1 MGALPDRRPPCMSSV
16 MRRHGWT
23 HKMKTQPCDPLL
35 RLTVVNRSN
44 FCEFHK
50 RSVPLPQLD
59 FGPLSSAGVPRR
71 VLRVILREQPL
82 FVVLLGKEKE
92 DEHGAEQ
99 DRDDSS
105 SVGRAIARQKGRLR
119 RGSNLASALRIAV
132 RYVDRAGE
140 RLQKL
145 AHGAVG

>member
-1 MGALPDRRPPCMSSV
+1 M
-16 MRRHGWT
+16 
-23 HKMKTQPCDPLL
+23 QPCDPLL
-35 RLTVVNRSN
+35 RRTLVNRSIR
-44 FCEFHK
+44 CWFHK
-50 RSVPLPQLD
+50 RSDPLPQLD

-71 VLRVILREQPL
+71 VLGMILREQLL

-105 SVGRAIARQKGRLR
+105 SKGRAIARQKGRLR
-119 RGSNLASALRIAV
+119 RASNLSCVLRIAA
-132 RYVDRAGE
+132 RDVDRAGE

-145 AHGAVG
+145 AYDAVS